1 MNRFITL
8 ALAGSLLTVTSAHAD
23 HHKDKDFA
31 PYSVNVG
38 FSPFG
43 GSLGFGY
50 NANSKTT
57 YQFALGGFSG
67 EAPFKADVEGTEYT
81 METETTWVGFFV
93 QHRPVDNAR
102 WFRLVA
108 GLGIGS
114 IETELD
120 DGDGNTYDVHYK
132 ENPVGYLGLGFGG
145 EAKKGFIWGFD
156 LGVLQTSGPMIAK
169 TGGMGADQ
177 SAEIGDNAFFGTV
190 LPNLQVT
197 LGWGF

>member
-1 MNRFITL
+1 MD
-8 ALAGSLLTVTSAHAD
+8 S
-23 HHKDKDFA
+23 
-31 PYSVNVG
+31 
-38 FSPFG
+38 
-43 GSLGFGY
+43 
-50 NANSKTT
+50 
-57 YQFALGGFSG
+57 
-67 EAPFKADVEGTEYT
+67 
-81 METETTWVGFFV
+81 
-93 QHRPVDNAR
+93 AR

>member
-1 MNRFITL
+1 MTRFLL
-8 ALAGSLLTVTSAHAD
+8 AFMICMLTATSAFAD
-23 HHKDKDFA
+23 DHKDKDFA
-31 PYSVNVG
+31 YSVNVG
-38 FSPFG
+38 LSPFG

-93 QHRPVDNAR
+93 QHRPVDSAR

-132 ENPVGYLGLGFGG
+132 ENPVGYLGSVSV
-145 EAKKGFIWGFD
+145 AKPRFIWGFD
-156 LGVLQTSGPMIAK
+156 LGCFKPAVR
-169 TGGMGADQ
+169 
-177 SAEIGDNAFFGTV
+177 
-190 LPNLQVT
+190 
-197 LGWGF
+197 